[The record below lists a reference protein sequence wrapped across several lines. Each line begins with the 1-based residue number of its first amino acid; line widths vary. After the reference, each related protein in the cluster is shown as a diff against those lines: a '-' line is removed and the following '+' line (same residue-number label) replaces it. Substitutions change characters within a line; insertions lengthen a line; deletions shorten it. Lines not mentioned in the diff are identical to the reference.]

1 MEEDYT
7 LTKKYHNFLIYLFSS
22 FSSQHNNIIKI
33 IITINSEH
41 FLNLK
46 NFIISHKIKIL
57 ETLENVKADN

>member
-46 NFIISHKIKIL
+46 KFHNLAQNQNFRNNRKC
-57 ETLENVKADN
+57 